1 MKKLTLTICLLAIL
15 TGSFAA
21 DVSEKVLKEFA
32 SAYPEAKSVTW
43 EELKEGYKVYFVKKD
58 ASYRIMYDADGNITL
73 ALKYYGEDNLPPLIL
88 NKVKKNYTGYK
99 IHSVVEESSDMAL
112 TYHIVLENEKKIL
125 NVKSDAV
132 GTLETESKYNKG

>member
-15 TGSFAA
+15 TGTFAA

-32 SAYPEAKSVTW
+32 NAYPGAKIVTW
-43 EELKEGYKVYFVKKD
+43 EEMKEGYKVYFVKKD

-88 NKVKKNYTGYK
+88 NKVKKNYAGYK
-99 IHSVVEESSDMAL
+99 IHSVVEESSDISL
-112 TYHIVLENEKKIL
+112 SYHIVLENEKKIL
-125 NVKSDAV
+125 NV
-132 GTLETESKYNKG
+132 

>member
-32 SAYPEAKSVTW
+32 NAYPGAKSVTW
-43 EELKEGYKVYFVKKD
+43 EEMKEGYKVYFVKKD

-88 NKVKKNYTGYK
+88 NKVKKNYAGYK
-99 IHSVVEESSDMAL
+99 IHSVVEESSDVSL
-112 TYHIVLENEKKIL
+112 SYHIVLENEKKIL